1 MKKLGATTDKPQAR
15 PSAPATPKPKT
26 DPWLSD
32 DERKAEVNAR
42 RRCGWI
48 KPSRGWLKGR

>member
-1 MKKLGATTDKPQAR
+1 MKKLGAKADKTQER
-15 PSAPATPKPKT
+15 PSAPVTPKPKA
-26 DPWLSD
+26 DQWLSD

-42 RRCGWI
+42 RRSGWI